1 MLEKILSYIL
11 ECCTRNEFDQT
22 AITIM
27 SENLKISRS
36 QCSVVVNKLVKDKK
50 IVRIESKPFLFVSII
65 FLQAKGIA
73 ASKEVYTSLDE
84 LFAFETKNDFDKLV
98 GANHSLAQTVKQCKA
113 TISYPPYGLP
123 MLLYGPTGTG
133 KSLIAKLTYEWAR
146 NHDIISKEGKFVQV
160 NCSEYANNPELLTAN
175 LFGHVKGAFTGAEK
189 DNDGM
194 IALANNGILFLD
206 EVHEL
211 RAECQEKLFLFMDQG
226 IYHRVGDNEKWYK
239 PNVRIIFATTEN
251 PEKVLLKTLLRR
263 IPMTIVVPSLEQR
276 GTQER
281 IELLYEIFH
290 QEENRLNCQIKMSSK
305 VYNVL
310 LQSKM
315 GGNIGQLK
323 SSVQSCCIN
332 SLFDKEE
339 NDDLVIRL
347 DSLPKNLLQQV
358 YKNEKMV
365 QYEDEYIYVDE
376 LQGFYNDQK
385 EILQLNNRLLDCY
398 KKYKD
403 GHIPLPEFMS
413 IEKGYVQKYFDNL
426 IFRKKESGQID
437 YYSRGVQHIFDL
449 IESRY
454 GLKISNNE
462 ILAIASY
469 LDEIHREYHD
479 LRSWYLKHEE
489 DCEDLYHL
497 LQEEFFRAT
506 NVSLEICTY
515 LKSYLEIDIYS
526 IIVCTFI
533 FYVYNISKDA
543 RLTQKAAVVLAHG
556 FSTASS
562 IADAANR
569 FLGQYIFD
577 AIDMPLYVDTNAMLD
592 KLNRYIDRIGKIKEL
607 YLLVD
612 MGSLEDIYRGL
623 HIENANIGIINNVST
638 PIALEIGNGI
648 RNNEDM
654 ETLFNKT
661 IHTLNEN
668 FSYHIEKH
676 KHREPII
683 LCSCAS
689 GLGTAKKLKEILEQ
703 SLCEGVNIL
712 VKTLNYSELLELGK
726 NNKVFENYDVLCV
739 LGTLDPNIKD
749 IPFVGIEDLI
759 IEDSFDDFNLYFK
772 EYMKAEQLEQFD
784 KNILH
789 NFSLSNIM
797 NALTILNPTK
807 LLEQVANALDLLQ
820 NYLGIRFSNRTSFGL
835 YVHICCLIE
844 RLVVSKNAKY
854 DQSLK
859 FLDAHKDFVNYVK
872 KAFKQVENF
881 YGVDIPTEEIVY
893 IYNYVKNNGNPKL
906 DRVI

>member
-1 MLEKILSYIL
+1 M
-11 ECCTRNEFDQT
+11 QT
-22 AITIM
+22 WKNCLIH
-27 SENLKISRS
+27 K
-36 QCSVVVNKLVKDKK
+36 KKKD
-50 IVRIESKPFLFVSII
+50 
-65 FLQAKGIA
+65 
-73 ASKEVYTSLDE
+73 
-84 LFAFETKNDFDKLV
+84 FEKLV
-98 GANHSLAQTVKQCKA
+98 GAKHSLATTVKQCKA
-113 TISYPPYGLP
+113 TISYPPSGLP

-133 KSLIAKLTYEWAR
+133 KSLIAKLTYEWAK
-146 NHDIISKEGKFVQV
+146 NNDVISKDGKFVQV

-189 DNDGM
+189 DNEGL
-194 IALANNGILFLD
+194 IALANNGVLFLD

-211 RAECQEKLFLFMDQG
+211 KAECQEKLFLFMDQG

-239 PNVRIIFATTEN
+239 SNVRIMFATTEN

-263 IPMTIVVPSLEQR
+263 IPMTIVVPNLEER
-276 GTQER
+276 GNQER

-290 QEENRLNCQIKMSSK
+290 HEEKRLNCRIKMSSK

-315 GGNIGQLK
+315 SGNIGQLK
-323 SSVQSCCIN
+323 SSIQSCCIN
-332 SLFDKEE
+332 SLFDKEA
-339 NDDLVIRL
+339 DDLVIRL
-347 DSLPKNLLQQV
+347 DSLPKNLLHQV
-358 YKNEKMV
+358 YENEKMV

-376 LQGFYNDQK
+376 LQGFYNGKK
-385 EILQLNNRLLDCY
+385 EILKLNDSLLTCY
-398 KKYKD
+398 KKYKEV
-403 GHIPLPEFMS
+403 HIPLSQFMEC
-413 IEKGYVQKYFDNL
+413 EKGYVQKYFDNL
-426 IFRKKESGQID
+426 IFRKKESSQID

-454 GLKISNNE
+454 GLKITNNE
-462 ILAIASY
+462 ILAISSY
-469 LDEIHREYHD
+469 LDEIHHEYHD

-489 DCEDLYHL
+489 DCEDLYQL

-515 LKSYLEIDIYS
+515 LKSYLEMDMYS

-533 FYVYNISKDA
+533 FYVFNVSKDA

-577 AIDMPLYVDTNAMLD
+577 AIDMPLYVDTDTMLD

-612 MGSLEDIYRGL
+612 MGSLEDIYKGL

-638 PIALEIGNGI
+638 SIALEIGNGI
-648 RNNEDM
+648 RNNIEM
-654 ETLFNKT
+654 ETLLSTT
-661 IHTLNEN
+661 IIASNEN
-668 FSYHIEKH
+668 FGYHIEKH
-676 KHREPII
+676 KLKEPVI

-689 GLGTAKKLKEILEQ
+689 GLGTAQKLKEILEQ
-703 SLCEGVNIL
+703 SFCDGVNFT

-726 NNKVFENYDVLCV
+726 NNEIFENYDVLCV

-759 IEDSFDDFNLYFK
+759 IEDSFEDFNLYFK
-772 EYMKAEQLEQFD
+772 EYMNTEQLEQFD

-844 RLVVSKNAKY
+844 RLVVSRNTKY
-854 DQSLK
+854 DDSLE
-859 FLDAHKDFVNYVK
+859 FLRTHKDFVDYVK

-881 YGVDIPTEEIVY
+881 YGVDIPTEEIVH
-893 IYNYVKNNGNPKL
+893 IYNYVKNN
-906 DRVI
+906 

>member
-11 ECCTRNEFDQT
+11 ECCKRNEFDQT

-36 QCSVVVNKLVKDKK
+36 QCSVVVNKLVKEKK
-50 IVRIESKPFLFVSII
+50 LVRIESKPFLFVSVN
-65 FLQAKGIA
+65 FLQEKGIV
-73 ASKEVYTSLDE
+73 ASKEVYTSVDALLD
-84 LFAFETKNDFDKLV
+84 TQKKKDFDKLV

-113 TISYPPYGLP
+113 TISYPPNGLP

-133 KSLIAKLTYEWAR
+133 KSLIAKLTYEWAK
-146 NHDIISKEGKFVQV
+146 NKDVISKEGKFVQV

-189 DNDGM
+189 DNEGL
-194 IALANNGILFLD
+194 IALADNGILFLD

-211 RAECQEKLFLFMDQG
+211 KAECQEKLFLFMDQG

-239 PNVRIIFATTEN
+239 SNVRIIFATTEN

-263 IPMTIVVPSLEQR
+263 IPMTIVIPSLEQR

-290 QEENRLNCQIKMSSK
+290 EEEKRLNCQIKMSSK
-305 VYNVL
+305 VYNAL
-310 LQSKM
+310 LQSKLS
-315 GGNIGQLK
+315 GNIGQLK

-332 SLFDKEE
+332 SLFDREE
-339 NDDLVIRL
+339 DDLIIHL
-347 DSLPKNLLQQV
+347 DSLPKNLLHQV
-358 YKNEKMV
+358 YANEKMV

-376 LQGFYNDQK
+376 LQGFYNGQK
-385 EILQLNNRLLDCY
+385 EILQLNDRLIDCY
-398 KKYKD
+398 KKYKE
-403 GHIPLPEFMS
+403 GHISLQDFMVN
-413 IEKGYVQKYFDNL
+413 EKGYVQKYFDNL
-426 IFRKKESGQID
+426 IFRKKESSQID

-454 GLKISNNE
+454 GLKITNNE

-469 LDEIHREYHD
+469 LDEIHHEYHD

-489 DCEDLYHL
+489 DCEDLYQL

-515 LKSYLEIDIYS
+515 LKSYLEIDMYS
-526 IIVCTFI
+526 IIICTFI
-533 FYVYNISKDA
+533 FYVFNVSKDA

-612 MGSLEDIYRGL
+612 MGSLEDIYKGL
-623 HIENANIGIINNVST
+623 QIENANIGIINNVST

-648 RNNEDM
+648 RNNVEM
-654 ETLFNKT
+654 EVLFNKT
-661 IHTLNEN
+661 IQASNES

-676 KHREPII
+676 QLKEPVI

-689 GLGTAKKLKEILEQ
+689 GLGTAQKLKAMLEQ
-703 SLCEGVNIL
+703 SFCEGVNL
-712 VKTLNYSELLELGK
+712 AVKTLNYSELLELGK
-726 NNKVFENYDVLCV
+726 NNEIFDHYDVLCV
-739 LGTLDPNIKD
+739 LGTLDPNMKD

-759 IEDSFDDFNLYFK
+759 IEDNFEDFNQYFK
-772 EYMKAEQLEQFD
+772 DYMDAKQLEQFD

-807 LLEQVANALDLLQ
+807 LLEQVANALDVLQ
-820 NYLGIRFSNRTSFGL
+820 NYLGIRFSNRTCFGL

-844 RLVVSKNAKY
+844 RLVVSRNAVY
-854 DQSLK
+854 DKSLD
-859 FLDAHKDFVNYVK
+859 FLNEHNDFVEYVK
-872 KAFKQVENF
+872 KAFQQVENF
-881 YGVDIPTEEIVY
+881 YGVDIPTEEIVH
-893 IYNYVKNNGNPKL
+893 IYNYVKNN
-906 DRVI
+906 

>member
-1 MLEKILSYIL
+1 MLEKILFYIL
-11 ECCTRNEFDQT
+11 ECCKRNEFDQT

-36 QCSVVVNKLVKDKK
+36 QCSVIVNKLVKEKQL
-50 IVRIESKPFLFVSII
+50 VRIESKPFLFVAIDY
-65 FLQAKGIA
+65 LKDKGILVQ
-73 ASKEVYTSLDE
+73 KEVYASLDE
-84 LFAFETKNDFDKLV
+84 LLAFETKQDFDKLV
-98 GANHSLAQTVKQCKA
+98 GANHSLAQTIKQCKA
-113 TISYPPYGLP
+113 TISYPPNGLP

-133 KSLIAKLTYEWAR
+133 KSFIAKLTYEWAR
-146 NHDIISKEGKFVQV
+146 NKNVISKEGKFVQV

-189 DNDGM
+189 DNEGL
-194 IALANNGILFLD
+194 ISLADNGILFLD

-211 RAECQEKLFLFMDQG
+211 KAECQEKLFLFMDQG

-239 PNVRIIFATTEN
+239 SNVRIIFATTEN

-290 QEENRLNCQIKMSSK
+290 HEEERLNCHIKMSSK

-315 GGNIGQLK
+315 SGNIGQLK

-332 SLFDKEE
+332 SLFDREE
-339 NDDLVIRL
+339 DDLVIRL
-347 DSLPKNLLQQV
+347 DSLPKNLLHQV
-358 YKNEKMV
+358 YANEKMV

-376 LQGFYNDQK
+376 LQGFYNGQK
-385 EILQLNNRLLDCY
+385 EILQLNDRLIECFKEY
-398 KKYKD
+398 KE
-403 GHIPLPEFMS
+403 GHMALVDFMS
-413 IEKGYVQKYFDNL
+413 REKGLVQKYFDNL
-426 IFRKKESGQID
+426 IFRKKESSQID

-454 GLKISNNE
+454 GLKITNNE

-469 LDEIHREYHD
+469 LDEIHHEYHD
-479 LRSWYLKHEE
+479 LRSWYLKDEE
-489 DCEDLYHL
+489 DCEDLYQL

-515 LKSYLEIDIYS
+515 LKSYLEIDMYS
-526 IIVCTFI
+526 IIICTFI
-533 FYVYNISKDA
+533 FYVFNVSKDA

-612 MGSLEDIYRGL
+612 MGSLEDIYKGL
-623 HIENANIGIINNVST
+623 QIENANIGIINNVST

-648 RNNEDM
+648 RNNVEM
-654 ETLFNKT
+654 EVLFNKT
-661 IHTLNEN
+661 IQASNES

-676 KHREPII
+676 QLKEPVI

-689 GLGTAKKLKEILEQ
+689 GLGTAQKLKAMLEQ
-703 SLCEGVNIL
+703 SFCEGVNL
-712 VKTLNYSELLELGK
+712 AVKTLNYSELLELGK
-726 NNKVFENYDVLCV
+726 NNEVFDHYDVLCV
-739 LGTLDPNIKD
+739 FGTLDPNMKD

-759 IEDSFDDFNLYFK
+759 IEDNFDDFNQYFK
-772 EYMKAEQLEQFD
+772 DYMDEKQLVQFD

-807 LLEQVANALDLLQ
+807 LLEQVANALDVLQ
-820 NYLGIRFSNRTSFGL
+820 NYLGIRFSNRTCFGL

-844 RLVVSKNAKY
+844 RLVVSRNAEY
-854 DQSLK
+854 DKCLD
-859 FLDAHKDFVNYVK
+859 FLNAHKDFVEYVK
-872 KAFKQVENF
+872 KAFQQVENF
-881 YGVDIPTEEIVY
+881 YGVDIPTKEIVH
-893 IYNYVKNNGNPKL
+893 IYNYVKNN
-906 DRVI
+906 